1 MGVIRLIVLA
11 ILFYFGWLLIR
22 GIMGKFKTG
31 DSAGADE
38 KADGNSPAQDE
49 LVEDPVCHTFIPK
62 GQSVQ
67 LHHDKKMYY
76 FCSDKCCEMFLKQ
89 KGAEE

>member
-1 MGVIRLIVLA
+1 MTPVRLIIIICLLY
-11 ILFYFGWLLIR
+11 ILYRLLLGPR
-22 GIMGKFKTG
+22 KTRVHGKKQAA
-31 DSAGADE
+31 AGEGAV
-38 KADGNSPAQDE
+38 QDV

-62 GQSVQ
+62 GQAVH

-76 FCSDKCCEMFLKQ
+76 FCSNRCCEMFLKQ

>member
-1 MGVIRLIVLA
+1 MTPLRLAIIGVLLYIVYRLLTGPKKKREEVQENGPSSSEAAVLDVLA
-11 ILFYFGWLLIR
+11 
-22 GIMGKFKTG
+22 
-31 DSAGADE
+31 
-38 KADGNSPAQDE
+38 
-49 LVEDPVCHTFIPK
+49 EDPVCHTYIPK
-62 GQSVQ
+62 GQAVQ

>member
-1 MGVIRLIVLA
+1 VTPLR
-11 ILFYFGWLLIR
+11 LLIIGVLLYFLYR
-22 GIMGKFKTG
+22 LLIGPQKKRRAFKKNGPSSSG
-31 DSAGADE
+31 DAV
-38 KADGNSPAQDE
+38 QDV
-49 LVEDPVCHTFIPK
+49 LVEDPVCHTFVPK
-62 GQSVQ
+62 GQAIQ

>member
-1 MGVIRLIVLA
+1 MTPVRLVIIGVLLY
-11 ILFYFGWLLIR
+11 ILYRLLIGPR
-22 GIMGKFKTG
+22 KKQG
-31 DSAGADE
+31 DSKKNGQASSDGAV
-38 KADGNSPAQDE
+38 QDI
-49 LVEDPVCHTFIPK
+49 LIEDPVCHTYIPK
-62 GQSVQ
+62 GQAVQ